1 MRNYWTRVCIPH
13 RLDAETVTRLRACQS
28 DACHQGRRSC
38 PTPQACALP
47 EGDIT
52 PAGSARGLV
61 LALIA
66 LAVALASVVIHFWP
80 QIVAAFEEIL

>member
-1 MRNYWTRVCIPH
+1 MRQLIEPADPLEWH
-13 RLDAETVTRLRACQS
+13 RTGSVKPACTA

-47 EGDIT
+47 DDDR

-61 LALIA
+61 LTLFA
-66 LAVALASVVIHFWP
+66 LAVALASVVYQLWP
-80 QIVAAFEEIL
+80 QIVAFFLEIL